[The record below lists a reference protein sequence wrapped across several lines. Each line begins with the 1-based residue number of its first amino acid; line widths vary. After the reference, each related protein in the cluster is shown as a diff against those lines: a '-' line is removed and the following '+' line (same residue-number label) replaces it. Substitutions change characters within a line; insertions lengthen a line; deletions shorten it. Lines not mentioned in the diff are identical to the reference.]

1 MGAAI
6 ARGLSTP
13 LHLRAAFR
21 VCIYAHVD
29 SRTVIA
35 KIEAA
40 GWCEV
45 RQEGS
50 HKHFQ
55 HPTKPGTLT
64 VAHPKKHIPIG
75 TLRDIA
81 KRSGV
86 DLK

>member
-1 MGAAI
+1 
-6 ARGLSTP
+6 
-13 LHLRAAFR
+13 LHLRAALR

-35 KIEAA
+35 QTEVT
-40 GWCEV
+40 GWREV
-45 RQEGS
+45 RQKGS
-50 HKHFQ
+50 YKHFQ
-55 HPTKPGTLT
+55 HPTKPGTVT

>member
-1 MGAAI
+1 VSI
-6 ARGLSTP
+6 KP
-13 LHLRAAFR
+13 LHLRAALR

-35 KIEAA
+35 QIEAA
-40 GWCEV
+40 GWREV
-45 RQEGS
+45 RQKGS

-55 HPTKPGTLT
+55 HPTKPGTVT
-64 VAHPKKHIPIG
+64 VAHPKHIPIG

-81 KRSGV
+81 KRAGV